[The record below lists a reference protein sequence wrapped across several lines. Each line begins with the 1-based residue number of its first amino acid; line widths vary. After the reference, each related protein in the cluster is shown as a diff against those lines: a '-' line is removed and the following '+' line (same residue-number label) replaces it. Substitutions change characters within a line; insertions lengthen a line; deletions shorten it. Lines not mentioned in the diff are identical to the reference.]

1 MADIRCDEYAMTPV
15 SLQDKLHQ
23 AGSPVRMLRE
33 SQMGPYVYPIPAEF
47 SNWRDE
53 QRAWR
58 DGVALLDQSFHMTDL
73 YVEGPDALRL
83 LSYLGINSF
92 ANFGRDKAKQLVT
105 CSPDGYVIG
114 DAGTPVEVDNPCAQ
128 SFHAEE
134 CATRRR
140 KVS

>member
-1 MADIRCDEYAMTPV
+1 MTGIRSDESAVKAV

-23 AGSPVRMLRE
+23 AGTPVRMLRE

-73 YVEGPDALRL
+73 YIDGPDALRL
-83 LSYLGINSF
+83 LSHVGINSF
-92 ANFGRDKAKQLVT
+92 ANFGRNKAKQLVT

-114 DAGTPVEVDNPCAQ
+114 RNLGTLRRNAGCTSAICIIDRLRDV
-128 SFHAEE
+128 H
-134 CATRRR
+134 R
-140 KVS
+140 